1 MLQTEFTQ
9 RTQIWVTE
17 ELFNELHKQ
26 YVASPII
33 DKDAWCRQY
42 KRKHELDITKAM
54 VDEIMQLRAALA
66 EEQQKRVLER
76 RHADKELLEARKT
89 GNAYAEE
96 LMRIYDVKGDDKA
109 MREMLAKVL
118 NKYNK

>member
-17 ELFNELHKQ
+17 ELFNELNKQ
-26 YVASPII
+26 YVASPL
-33 DKDAWCRQY
+33 DKDAWCKQY
-42 KRKHELDITKAM
+42 KRRHELDVTKAM
-54 VDEIMQLRAALA
+54 VDEIMRLRAELD
-66 EEQQKRVLER
+66 EERFKRVQER

-109 MREMLAKVL
+109 MREMLAKVR
-118 NKYNK
+118 NKYNNK

>member
-9 RTQIWVTE
+9 RTQIRVTA
-17 ELFNELHKQ
+17 ELFEELHKQ
-26 YVASPII
+26 YMSSTL
-33 DKDAWCRQY
+33 DKDAWCKQY
-42 KRKHELDITKAM
+42 KRRHELDVTKAM
-54 VDEIMQLRAALA
+54 VDEIASLKQQLEA
-66 EEQQKRVLER
+66 ERKKIEQER
-76 RHADKELLEARKT
+76 TYAYKKLLEVIRE

-109 MREMLAKVL
+109 MREMLAKVR

>member
-17 ELFNELHKQ
+17 ELFNELNKQ
-26 YVASPII
+26 YVASPL
-33 DKDAWCRQY
+33 DKDAWCKQY
-42 KRKHELDITKAM
+42 KRKHELDVTKAM
-54 VDEIMQLRAALA
+54 VDEIIRLRAELD
-66 EEQQKRVLER
+66 EERFKRVQER

-109 MREMLAKVL
+109 MREMLAKVR
-118 NKYNK
+118 NKYNNK